1 VTLLNDDQK
10 MLQDTAAS
18 FLGQEGGI
26 ARQLRHWRDSGCSD
40 GFGHGL
46 WKQFAELGLTG
57 ICIPESQG
65 GMGLGATETAL
76 VLEEIGRNLTPSP
89 FLGTAIVGAR
99 AIEGTAHAER
109 WYPAILS
116 GEAVLA
122 LAVDEGPRHAPERTA
137 LEAKRK
143 GNGFV
148 LNGRKQFVVQGAS
161 ADMIVTAARTGGA
174 PGETD
179 GLTLFAVQ
187 RDAAGLTHD
196 NVALVDSSKAARLA
210 FDNVEIDA
218 DAVIGEVDDGWLP
231 LRRALAAGSAGAA
244 AELVGVASGASAMT
258 LEHLRQR
265 KQFGKLIGEFQA
277 LQHRAA
283 HLYAEIEIARAAA
296 FKAAQLL
303 DSADSQADLYVSVA
317 KAKAADVASLAVRE
331 GVQMHGGIGMTDE
344 HDIGLFMK
352 REAVLG
358 ELFGDVFYHRE
369 RVAQLSGY

>member
-1 VTLLNDDQK
+1 MTLLNDDQK

-26 ARQLRHWRDSGCSD
+26 AKQLRHWRDTGCMD

-57 ICIPESQG
+57 ICIPESHG

-89 FLGTAIVGAR
+89 FLGTAVVAAR
-99 AIEGTAHAER
+99 VIEGTAHADR
-109 WYPAILS
+109 WYPGILS

-122 LAVDEGPRHAPERTA
+122 LAVDEGPQHAPERTA
-137 LEAKRK
+137 LEARRQ

-148 LNGRKQFVVQGAS
+148 LNGAKQFVVQGAS
-161 ADMIVTAARTGGA
+161 ADMIVTAARTGSA
-174 PGETD
+174 PGETE
-179 GLTLFAVQ
+179 GLTLFAVP
-187 RDAAGLTHD
+187 RDAAGLTHE
-196 NVALVDSSKAARLA
+196 NVALVDSSKAARFA
-210 FDNVEIDA
+210 FDNVELDA

-258 LEHLRQR
+258 LDYLRQR

-296 FKAAQLL
+296 FKAAELL
-303 DSADSQADLYVSVA
+303 DGGDSQADLYVSVA